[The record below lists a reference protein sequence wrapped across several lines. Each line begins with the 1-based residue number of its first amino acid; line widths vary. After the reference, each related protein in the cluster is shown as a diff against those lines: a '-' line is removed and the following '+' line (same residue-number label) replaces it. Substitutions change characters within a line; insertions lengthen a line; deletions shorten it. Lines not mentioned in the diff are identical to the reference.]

1 MSQYGYKFF
10 PETVVWEVTF
20 ACNMR
25 CLHCGTA
32 AGKQRSDELSTD
44 EALNLIDELT
54 GLGCKSV
61 TISGGEPLLRKD
73 WQQLA
78 ARLKENGVTSYLITN
93 GYAMTEAIA
102 DDILRLEIKRV
113 GVSVDGMEEIHNH
126 IRQRPDSFRR
136 CLNAIDIMREKD
148 VEFCVVSQVS
158 NMNLGELDNMH
169 KLLVDHGCKGW
180 RIQMCTTT
188 GRMMEH
194 ANLVLSLDNYERL
207 IDTLLAMK
215 AAGDIFIDV
224 GENIG
229 YYGCKGSQLLDGNPY
244 LGCYAG
250 TRVAGITS
258 NGSVRGCLSM
268 AEEFNEG
275 NIREKSFTEIWN
287 NPDGFVYNRKFTKD
301 TATGACHDCRYL
313 PLCRG
318 GCATTSVS
326 QTGRRADNPYC
337 MYQIELQQGI
347 APNDSE
353 DTIALLRRFNPG
365 ALEEISAAGA
375 ASGRSGDS
383 VKASE

>member
-1 MSQYGYKFF
+1 M
-10 PETVVWEVTF
+10 
-20 ACNMR
+20 
-25 CLHCGTA
+25 
-32 AGKQRSDELSTD
+32 
-44 EALNLIDELT
+44 EAT
-54 GLGCKSV
+54 
-61 TISGGEPLLRKD
+61 
-73 WQQLA
+73 
-78 ARLKENGVTSYLITN
+78 
-93 GYAMTEAIA
+93 
-102 DDILRLEIKRV
+102 
-113 GVSVDGMEEIHNH
+113 HNH
-126 IRQRPDSFRR
+126 IRQRTDSYVK
-136 CLNAIDIMREKD
+136 CLRAIDIFRAKG
-148 VEFCVVSQVS
+148 VEFCVVSQIS

-169 KLLVDHGCKGW
+169 KLLVEHGCPGW

-188 GRMMEH
+188 GRMMER
-194 ANLVLSLDNYERL
+194 ANLVLTLDNYEQL
-207 IDTLLAMK
+207 VDKLLELK
-215 AAGDIFIDV
+215 NAGDIYIDV

-268 AEEFNEG
+268 QEEFNEG

-301 TATGACHDCRYL
+301 TATGDCHDCRYL

-337 MYQIELQQGI
+337 MYQIERKQGI
-347 APNDSE
+347 APQDSE
-353 DTIALLRRFNPG
+353 DTVALLKRFNPE
-365 ALEEISAAGA
+365 ALEDEQAAE
-375 ASGRSGDS
+375 S